1 MKILLVEDDR
11 KGAIIL
17 RKGLEEEGYN
27 VDLAID
33 GLEAEAALG
42 RQAYDLVILDW
53 LLPGK
58 PGIDVCRDLRRHDAT
73 TPVLMLTALDA
84 VEDRIEGLN
93 TGADDYLTKPFA
105 YWELLARI
113 NALLRRSAGVRQ
125 GLIRVA
131 DLTIDPASRRVTRGW
146 RAIDLTTR
154 EYEILSALAR
164 HAGVV
169 VDKDRLV
176 ECIRNEDF
184 GNASNLVEVYI
195 SRLRKKIDQG
205 APVALIRTVRGRGYC
220 LSGELG

>member
-58 PGIDVCRDLRRHDAT
+58 PGIDVCRDLRRRDAT

-93 TGADDYLTKPFA
+93 TGADDYLTKPFVV
-105 YWELLARI
+105 LGVAREDQR
-113 NALLRRSAGVRQ
+113 AAAAFRRRAPG
-125 GLIRVA
+125 A
-131 DLTIDPASRRVTRGW
+131 DQRGGSH
-146 RAIDLTTR
+146 D
-154 EYEILSALAR
+154 
-164 HAGVV
+164 
-169 VDKDRLV
+169 
-176 ECIRNEDF
+176 
-184 GNASNLVEVYI
+184 
-195 SRLRKKIDQG
+195 
-205 APVALIRTVRGRGYC
+205 
-220 LSGELG
+220 